1 MNDELR
7 AELLERAGRDQ
18 AARNSFPPAGSHDKW
33 QEIVAPVDDANTSW
47 LKGVVAAHG
56 WPGQSLAGEDGA
68 HAAWL
73 LLQHAAGPRPA
84 RPGRAP
90 RRPWAWNPSMRT
102 GPGC

>member
-7 AELLERAGRDQ
+7 AELLERADRDQ
-18 AARNSFPPAGSHDKW
+18 AARTSLPPGSSHDEW
-33 QEIVAPVDDANTSW
+33 QKIVAPVDDANASW

-73 LLQHAAGPRPA
+73 LLQHGADVA
-84 RPGRAP
+84 R
-90 RRPWAWNPSMRT
+90 
-102 GPGC
+102 